1 MLALQLAERNLV
13 DISSETDETRRIR
26 VDFPISSIAGAA
38 STAVVYFEFEPG
50 EHTGM
55 HTDSADEIVL
65 ILSGSAE
72 AIVGDERG
80 ELSAG
85 GLGLV
90 PALVPHDVRNIGDET
105 VRVVGFFSSG
115 IVVSVFDDPLM
126 PAGNRVA
133 ARLSRTSRR
142 WCRLEPRP
150 ERRLASLGK
159 APCVRAF
166 PIGRAFPSYLEGDTI
181 TLSSRRE
188 PEHRRRPQ
196 GGRSRWRSARGRS
209 RRPQRPG

>member
-1 MLALQLAERNLV
+1 MLAVQLSERDLV

-26 VDFPISSIAGAA
+26 VDFPISSVDGAA
-38 STAVVYFEFEPG
+38 STSIVYFELEPG

-55 HTDSADEIVL
+55 HTDSAEEIVY
-65 ILSGSAE
+65 IVSGRVE

-126 PAGNRVA
+126 P
-133 ARLSRTSRR
+133 
-142 WCRLEPRP
+142 
-150 ERRLASLGK
+150 LGK
-159 APCVRAF
+159 RVVGTPQPEEAEVAPA
-166 PIGRAFPSYLEGDTI
+166 A
-181 TLSSRRE
+181 
-188 PEHRRRPQ
+188 
-196 GGRSRWRSARGRS
+196 AA
-209 RRPQRPG
+209 